1 MRYASVWI
9 SNGTINS
16 CDCVFYLIY
25 LCCLRLFIMSTRFVI
40 SLALSLSLMVLPSC
54 DKALQ
59 PESERRPDLYSSAFD
74 LEYKVS
80 SVNPEYQYLIP
91 VVHNTISRE
100 DVLKKVCGQGWK
112 TTALYQINTDKKVIK
127 EYVLVYGSKVS
138 SAKNETHPNYL
149 VFSADGQS
157 VSFYSYW
164 WMDEPGRYETDP
176 FTYDAANNAITLP
189 TWFSS
194 WGGNGRLVSLSKDT
208 MVCVCTHDV
217 DYKGEEIIYME
228 VLQRVSDTERQSWVN
243 KCTRYG
249 IRM

>member
-1 MRYASVWI
+1 MRYARVWI

-59 PESERRPDLYSSAFD
+59 PESER
-74 LEYKVS
+74 
-80 SVNPEYQYLIP
+80 
-91 VVHNTISRE
+91 TISRE